1 MAQPESPA
9 SAAGTPRH
17 AQQPP
22 TALPNDVVAER
33 MNDSPEVQAARRVQ
47 ALDEKTATPEATTS
61 TPRSPS
67 SEGAHAPVVPQYPYN
82 TSLAPFLGL
91 GPHNNPTVGGTP
103 DDSEVTTN
111 LPSVQVDYLSHDWS
125 EEDVWAS
132 WRATTKHKANIVNG
146 LRLENASWRTWNKQ
160 RNNLKTISPETLN
173 WSVSTFFFFLS
184 YAASRCCSNRASLT
198 IHDPPL
204 FLSSPLNRL
213 KDSDVTW
220 LYGPL
225 HTAHVDPNPRPKD
238 SGTADR
244 LGLEDAAPRLRS
256 SPKANKL
263 PLHKS
268 SNSSSNSSITPQ
280 TVKKPQAKRRGSVPP
295 PKKPILKYRSLSDI
309 LTVPSLKHR
318 QYSYELDESPEGE
331 SASFFIVHHSP

>member
-1 MAQPESPA
+1 MAQTPPVAAAAAAATPSTP
-9 SAAGTPRH
+9 AGTPRH

-22 TALPNDVVAER
+22 TALPDDIVAQR
-33 MNDSPEVQAARRVQ
+33 MNDSPQAQAVRRVQ
-47 ALDEKTATPEATTS
+47 ALDEKTPTPEVTHS
-61 TPRSPS
+61 SPRSPA
-67 SEGAHAPVVPQYPYN
+67 SEGTHSPVVPQYPYN

-91 GPHNNPTVGGTP
+91 GTSNNNNVGGTP

-173 WSVSTFFFFLS
+173 WFVSLS
-184 YAASRCCSNRASLT
+184 CPKGSILV
-198 IHDPPL
+198 L
-204 FLSSPLNRL
+204 FTHGHTDLAPFSHSNRL

-225 HTAHVDPNPRPKD
+225 HTGQVDPNPRPKN

-244 LGLEDAAPRLRS
+244 LGLEDAAPRPRA
-256 SPKANKL
+256 SPKAPKTALAAEPEERAL
-263 PLHKS
+263 P
-268 SNSSSNSSITPQ
+268 
-280 TVKKPQAKRRGSVPP
+280 KKPASVRRRGSLPP
-295 PKKPILKYRSLSDI
+295 RKPILKYRSLSDI

-318 QYSYELDESPEGE
+318 QYSYELDDGSERESYAPV
-331 SASFFIVHHSP
+331 FFLFLCRSG